1 MVIFLLTFTPL
12 NFSFLTSPCFLK
24 IFYFSRLDVL
34 FELPE
39 VHGMSAARRK
49 TRTKQKTIPIQYS
62 DERNQKQDSGQ
73 NARRM
78 AQLSR
83 NNKELEGN
91 LLRIQNQLLTLDK
104 AYTQL
109 KLNKVM
115 TIFVE
120 ILFLTFPL
128 KVTHII

>member
-1 MVIFLLTFTPL
+1 
-12 NFSFLTSPCFLK
+12 
-24 IFYFSRLDVL
+24 
-34 FELPE
+34 
-39 VHGMSAARRK
+39 MSAARRK